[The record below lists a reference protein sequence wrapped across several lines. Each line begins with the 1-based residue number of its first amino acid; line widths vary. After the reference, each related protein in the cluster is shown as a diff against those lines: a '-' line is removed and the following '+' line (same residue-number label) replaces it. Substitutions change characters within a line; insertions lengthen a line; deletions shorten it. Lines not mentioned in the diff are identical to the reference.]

1 MTHKKS
7 HTETDHD
14 AAQPPSA
21 GVEPPRDD
29 RGEEANADENV
40 PAHAVDFPI
49 VGIGASAGG
58 LAAMQA
64 FFSALPPEG
73 GGQIAYV
80 LVQHLSPDHKS
91 SLAELL
97 ARYTRLP
104 VHEATDGVVVQPD
117 CIYVIPPG
125 YDMTLDHG
133 RLKLK
138 AHLDAGHRPQLTVDR
153 FFSSLAAAQRD
164 RAIGVVLSGTG
175 SDGALGVRDIKAEGG
190 LVIAQ
195 APESAEHGGMPQ
207 GAIDTGMVD
216 YMLPPEE
223 IPGRLLSYVNH
234 LHGSTQRP
242 VEPVLRESVLKTIC
256 TLLRAQTG
264 HDFSQYKETTL
275 VRRMDRRMALH
286 QIHQPEDY
294 LRFARE
300 NPQEIEAL
308 FRDLLIGVTN
318 FFRDPEAFKV
328 LQEKVIARLVAQKA
342 PNEPLRVWI
351 CGCSTGEEAYSI
363 AILLY
368 EQMPRSA
375 RSSCSC
381 SPATSTWPR
390 SSSRAA
396 ASIRPASRPTST
408 RKG

>member
-195 APESAEHGGMPQ
+195 APESRPRRHAARRDRHRH
-207 GAIDTGMVD
+207 
-216 YMLPPEE
+216 
-223 IPGRLLSYVNH
+223 GRLH
-234 LHGSTQRP
+234 AAAG
-242 VEPVLRESVLKTIC
+242 
-256 TLLRAQTG
+256 
-264 HDFSQYKETTL
+264 
-275 VRRMDRRMALH
+275 
-286 QIHQPEDY
+286 
-294 LRFARE
+294 
-300 NPQEIEAL
+300 
-308 FRDLLIGVTN
+308 
-318 FFRDPEAFKV
+318 RDPRPPAE
-328 LQEKVIARLVAQKA
+328 LCE
-342 PNEPLRVWI
+342 
-351 CGCSTGEEAYSI
+351 
-363 AILLY
+363 
-368 EQMPRSA
+368 
-375 RSSCSC
+375 
-381 SPATSTWPR
+381 SPAR
-390 SSSRAA
+390 QHAKAGRAGASRKCAQDDLHAA
-396 ASIRPASRPTST
+396 AGADRPRLLAIQGDHAGAPH
-408 RKG
+408 G